1 MLILLYGV
9 DDQPA
14 FDTLRRHS
22 HTNIELRA
30 LAEQLVSS
38 LDLSRV
44 SSCWGAGVRCRAG
57 DGWT

>member
-44 SSCWGAGVRCRAG
+44 
-57 DGWT
+57 